1 MYISD
6 KKMLDYFTV
15 ALILCLPWFCTALS
29 MWGWIWEVIIILAV
43 LWTGLCKG
51 LKWVS
56 ILLFIGYGIAA
67 LSFGLPGGLQQMGFI
82 PWAGLVGI
90 AGLKKDWPQRVTVF
104 WCIVAA
110 GLLGAI
116 PTLWFE
122 GFNGQNQDLI
132 DSMLLQ
138 YKNMGLLTGQQD
150 QGITESEL
158 RIMVEQVLSFYG
170 MIIPGLAAVSSIIE
184 FGITYYFFVRWI
196 VPSGKGR
203 IPFSSWRLPWY
214 AVWGSIAALG
224 CYLLGD
230 EFSWIV
236 LRGFGLNLLVVYMA
250 VALFIGISVYFFFL
264 QSPNVP
270 RLIKWVLIL
279 GNIFYFMISLIS
291 LILLGLFDLVFNF
304 RRLPEVESGD
314 IK

>member
-6 KKMLDYFTV
+6 KKMSDYFTIF
-15 ALILCLPWFCTALS
+15 LILCLPWFCTAWSL
-29 MWGWIWEVIIILAV
+29 WGWIWEVIILLAV
-43 LWTGLCKG
+43 LWTGLRNG
-51 LKWVS
+51 LKWAL
-56 ILLFIGYGIAA
+56 IFLIIGYGIAA
-67 LSFGLPGGLQQMGFI
+67 LSFGLRGLQQMGFI
-82 PWAGLVGI
+82 PWAGLVAI
-90 AGLKKDWPQRVTVF
+90 AGLSRDWPQRVTVF
-104 WCIVAA
+104 WSLVAA

-122 GFNGQNQDLI
+122 GFNGQNPDLI
-132 DSMLLQ
+132 DSIMSQ
-138 YKNMGLLTGQQD
+138 YKNMGLLTSLQD
-150 QGITESEL
+150 QGLTESEL
-158 RIMVEQVLSFYG
+158 RIMVEQALSYYG

-184 FGITYYFFVRWI
+184 FGVIYYFFVRWI
-196 VPSGKGR
+196 VHSGEGR
-203 IPFSSWRLPWY
+203 IPFSHWRLPWY

-236 LRGFGLNLLVVYMA
+236 LRGLGLNLLVVYTA
-250 VALFIGISVYFFFL
+250 VTLVIGISVYFYFL
-264 QSPNVP
+264 QSPKVP
-270 RLIKWVLIL
+270 RLIKWIMIL

-291 LILLGLFDLVFNF
+291 IILLGLFDLVFNF